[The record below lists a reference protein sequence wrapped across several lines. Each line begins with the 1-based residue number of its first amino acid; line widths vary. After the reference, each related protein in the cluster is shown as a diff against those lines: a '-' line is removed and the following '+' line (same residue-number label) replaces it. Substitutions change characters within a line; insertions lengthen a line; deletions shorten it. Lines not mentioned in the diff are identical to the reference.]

1 MAKVETDLIHA
12 IKDGMAKS
20 VADGNE
26 EIQGGYASNDG
37 LSTQLLTP
45 SHGKELGRIDQCL

>member
-1 MAKVETDLIHA
+1 
-12 IKDGMAKS
+12 MAKS

-37 LSTQLLTP
+37 LSMHFATSP
-45 SHGKELGRIDQCL
+45 PAKELAMVNQYL